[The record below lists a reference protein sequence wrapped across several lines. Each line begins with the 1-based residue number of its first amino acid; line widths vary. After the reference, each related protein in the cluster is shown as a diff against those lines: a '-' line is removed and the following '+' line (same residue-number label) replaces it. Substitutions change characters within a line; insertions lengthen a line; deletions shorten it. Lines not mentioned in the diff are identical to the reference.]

1 MQKRVCQARLLVITP
16 LDAFEESWMLSNS
29 MGRRNATALLI
40 NNSSSEIS
48 NIVWKRSQEIAESKV
63 RLTLSE
69 LLAKMNVKTVIV
81 DEIGGSDLSQ
91 MFLVVNT
98 TNFNWY
104 EPNNSETQPSMKRS
118 GHTANVIGKYMVIA
132 FGSGPNFNFEYKE
145 KGEADV
151 LLLDISNSLNYVW
164 TDHFSPDAV
173 IPPQS
178 SSPQPTIATSTV
190 ATTIT
195 TSMAQSSSPQPSP
208 PQLNITIKIIQEL

>member
-1 MQKRVCQARLLVITP
+1 MRPIT
-16 LDAFEESWMLSNS
+16 AYN
-29 MGRRNATALLI
+29 
-40 NNSSSEIS
+40 EIS

-81 DEIGGSDLSQ
+81 DEIG
-91 MFLVVNT
+91 
-98 TNFNWY
+98 
-104 EPNNSETQPSMKRS
+104 ETQPSMKRS

>member
-1 MQKRVCQARLLVITP
+1 MIVFGGDNTDNK
-16 LDAFEESWMLSNS
+16 MLYV
-29 MGRRNATALLI
+29 L
-40 NNSSSEIS
+40 
-48 NIVWKRSQEIAESKV
+48 
-63 RLTLSE
+63 
-69 LLAKMNVKTVIV
+69 
-81 DEIGGSDLSQ
+81 
-91 MFLVVNT
+91 NT

-104 EPNNSETQPSMKRS
+104 EPNNSGTQPSMKCS

-151 LLLDISNSLNYVW
+151 LLLDVSNSLNYVW
-164 TDHFSPDAV
+164 TDHFSPNAV